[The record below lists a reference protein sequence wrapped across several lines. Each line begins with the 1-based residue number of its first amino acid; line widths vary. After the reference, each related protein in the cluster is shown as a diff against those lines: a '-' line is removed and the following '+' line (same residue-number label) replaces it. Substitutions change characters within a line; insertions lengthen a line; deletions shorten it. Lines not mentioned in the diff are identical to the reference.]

1 MAAWPIML
9 LIGWNCQKSSL
20 SETTCAVYDFR
31 PDCISPNLKNIF
43 STVAMKNQLSL
54 LAQSDFDWPWAIGPV
69 LKLQTA
75 YLIIDII
82 SW

>member
-31 PDCISPNLKNIF
+31 PDCIS
-43 STVAMKNQLSL
+43 L
-54 LAQSDFDWPWAIGPV
+54 LAQSDFDWPWAIGLV

-75 YLIIDII
+75 YLIIDVI